1 VLRNVAHVLERYF
14 DTGFGEDLLH
24 VRDIRRGYMHKAI
37 RNKGLDGVENQAVG
51 NGDDGRRI
59 SPVGGPRIEGDSRAL
74 ETPMN
79 RG

>member
-1 VLRNVAHVLERYF
+1 
-14 DTGFGEDLLH
+14 
-24 VRDIRRGYMHKAI
+24 MHKAI
-37 RNKGLDGVENQAVG
+37 RNKGLDGVENQAIG

-59 SPVGGPRIEGDSRAL
+59 SPVGDPRIEGDPRAL